1 MTDKKININE
11 VKECVENAGF
21 GTRVY
26 LGCDSEIIHAHGIK
40 YVDYTTAVVVHIG
53 GRYGCRVFG
62 EVSREVSYDRQLD
75 RPRFRLM
82 NEVYKTAE
90 MYLKL
95 SEVLDMDIEIHLD
108 ISANHR
114 NNSNIVLSEALGYIR
129 GVCQVTPVF
138 KPNAF
143 AASGAADK
151 FKRKLFNQ

>member
-1 MTDKKININE
+1 MSNKKIDLNE
-11 VKECVENAGF
+11 VKFCVENSGP

-26 LGCDSEIIHAHGIK
+26 LGCDSEIVHSGGVK
-40 YVDYTTAVVVHIG
+40 YVDYTTAIVVHIG

-62 EVSREVSYDRQLD
+62 QVAREISYDRQLS

-90 MYLKL
+90 MYLLL
-95 SEVLDMDIEIHLD
+95 SEVIDANIEIHLD
-108 ISANHR
+108 ISANHH
-114 NNSNIVLSEALGYIR
+114 NNSSIVLNEAIGYIR
-129 GVCQVTPVF
+129 GICSVDPVI

-151 FKRKLFNQ
+151 FKRKLL